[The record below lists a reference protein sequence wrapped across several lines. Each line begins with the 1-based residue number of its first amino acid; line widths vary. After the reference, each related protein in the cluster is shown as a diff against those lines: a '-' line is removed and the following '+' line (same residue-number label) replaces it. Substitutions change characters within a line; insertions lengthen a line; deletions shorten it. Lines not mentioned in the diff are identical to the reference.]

1 MPTMTSSEPSYTGTR
16 ECKCSRSAG
25 RISAADVSTSR
36 QTMSGRGTMT
46 DRTRVSAS
54 SNTWWIISR
63 SSRST
68 TPSLAPTSTSV
79 RSSSSLSIA
88 CSTRPR
94 PMRLTVSAVSP
105 ARVARTGARSTP
117 SHATGRPAKARN
129 RSGYLTAS
137 VIGRTSPK
145 VVRTRINTII
155 STNSPQ
161 LGPKRLSAIV
171 AAIAAAPMLMTV
183 MPTSSVTSSS
193 CGRSMSG
200 LGAPSASLFVATGLS
215 RARPREKYAASA
227 PVRIAE
233 QTMRMPR
240 ASNPRPRVSDTGAPR
255 HEMLEPGADRD
266 GLPAGVDVPDAVG
279 GGRHLAH
286 RAEPCPDRRR
296 EPPGQALERLGRAGE
311 EELVVLAAAG
321 GPRQR
326 LPIERPGYG
335 MHRGLHGEPSEL
347 HARTEPALLTQVAEI
362 GREAVGE
369 IDHRRDAPGRGEPLP
384 FSGPW
389 PGPQVRGR
397 DVGRLGGGHAA
408 RRRGRLQEREPG
420 RGTPQRPRHG
430 DHVAAAR
437 R

>member
-1 MPTMTSSEPSYTGTR
+1 MPTMTSIEPSYTGTR

-25 RISAADVSTSR
+25 RISAAGVSTSR

-46 DRTRVSAS
+46 DRTRVSSS
-54 SNTWWIISR
+54 SNTLWIISR

-68 TPSLAPTSTSV
+68 TPSLAPT
-79 RSSSSLSIA
+79 
-88 CSTRPR
+88 C
-94 PMRLTVSAVSP
+94 
-105 ARVARTGARSTP
+105 
-117 SHATGRPAKARN
+117 
-129 RSGYLTAS
+129 
-137 VIGRTSPK
+137 
-145 VVRTRINTII
+145 
-155 STNSPQ
+155 
-161 LGPKRLSAIV
+161 
-171 AAIAAAPMLMTV
+171 
-183 MPTSSVTSSS
+183 
-193 CGRSMSG
+193 
-200 LGAPSASLFVATGLS
+200 LS

-240 ASNPRPRVSDTGAPR
+240 ASNPRPRVSDTGAAR

-296 EPPGQALERLGRAGE
+296 EPPGQALERLWRAGE

-326 LPIERPGYG
+326 LPIERPRYG

-362 GREAVGE
+362 GREAVG
-369 IDHRRDAPGRGEPLP
+369 
-384 FSGPW
+384 
-389 PGPQVRGR
+389 
-397 DVGRLGGGHAA
+397 
-408 RRRGRLQEREPG
+408 
-420 RGTPQRPRHG
+420 
-430 DHVAAAR
+430 
-437 R
+437 